1 MCIGTPMQVIEMRE
15 SHALCEAN
23 GKQELVDMMLVGD
36 QSPGTWV
43 LNFLGSAREVLLA
56 ENAKQITQAL
66 SAVDQ
71 IMNGEIGGLDS
82 HQQVSSLFADI
93 AESGP
98 RLPPHLQA
106 QLPQNSCKQ
115 KSTSIKPDQSNS
127 TTTRQE
133 SP

>member
-1 MCIGTPMQVIEMRE
+1 MRE

-23 GKQELVDMMLVGD
+23 GKHELVDMMLVGD
-36 QSPGTWV
+36 QPTGTWV
-43 LNFLGSAREVLLA
+43 LNFLGSAREVLLE

-93 AESGP
+93 VENGP

-106 QLPQNSCKQ
+106 QLPKNSCKQ
-115 KSTSIKPDQSNS
+115 KQTSIKPDQSNS